1 MLMLHAIRSLLGGSY
16 RGPPRARSDDMGKNK
31 GNVRFATGPG
41 RSEWPGHGVRP
52 CRTGVRDH
60 PSGHWDVLWG
70 FTPATPSWVGRTRLH
85 LLLGPIRYVFE

>member
-41 RSEWPGHGVRP
+41 RSQWPGHGVRP

-60 PSGHWDVLWG
+60 PVATDGATCALVDTLLVASGRHARFV
-70 FTPATPSWVGRTRLH
+70 TQ
-85 LLLGPIRYVFE
+85 LGDGID